1 MTTMIILTITA
12 LLDTLIYMAGTA
24 RRSAN
29 GQQSLITANGQQLN
43 NNKMEL

>member
-12 LLDTLIYMAGTA
+12 LIDTFIYMAGTA

-29 GQQSLITANGQQLN
+29 S
-43 NNKMEL
+43 